1 MSAFVCMQCLG
12 LECLFGVLHSVTSL
26 SLIYPLR
33 DAYLAA
39 VFSTY
44 THICGPLWCNKD
56 AGMVLSGIV
65 MKSGLNSRSSAYGAN
80 HELQLHN
87 RGNFYK
93 VLINEL
99 FFVHFNKAYT

>member
-1 MSAFVCMQCLG
+1 MNYLMMFVFVCTLRLG

-44 THICGPLWCNKD
+44 THIRAPLWCNKE
-56 AGMVLSGIV
+56 AGMVLIGIV
-65 MKSGLNSRSSAYGAN
+65 IKSGLNSRSSAYGAN
-80 HELQLHN
+80 
-87 RGNFYK
+87 
-93 VLINEL
+93 NEL
-99 FFVHFNKAYT
+99 R

>member
-1 MSAFVCMQCLG
+1 MSSLTMSAFVCMQRLG

-44 THICGPLWCNKD
+44 THICAPLRCNKD
-56 AGMVLSGIV
+56 AGTALFGIV
-65 MKSGLNSRSSAYGAN
+65 IKSGLNSRGSAYGAN
-80 HELQLHN
+80 HELKNHTIE
-87 RGNFYK
+87 G
-93 VLINEL
+93 I
-99 FFVHFNKAYT
+99 YTKS